1 MTKYSTEFKI
11 EVVQAY
17 LSGKY
22 SYASLADRYQIPNP
36 NQIYTWV
43 RRARSQGL
51 ETLQKKKHHR
61 SYTLE
66 KKLAVVDYYQ
76 THDEGVSQVAI
87 KFDINP
93 SQVTV
98 WSRIFNESGAAGLRP
113 RPKGRRPTMIKKKSK
128 KTEELTPTEK
138 EQLVQEN
145 MHLRKE
151 LYKTKMERDILKEL
165 GAISKNKRQ
174 ERKPK

>member
-22 SYASLADRYQIPNP
+22 SYASLAKRYQIPDSR
-36 NQIYTWV
+36 QINDWV
-43 RRARSQGL
+43 RRAQSQGL

-66 KKLAVVDYYQ
+66 KKLAVVNYYQ
-76 THDEGVSQVAI
+76 THDEGVCQVAI

-113 RPKGRRPTMIKKKSK
+113 RPKGRRPTMAKKKSN
-128 KTEELTPTEK
+128 KTEKLTPTEK
-138 EQLVQEN
+138 EQLIQEN
-145 MHLRKE
+145 MSLRKE
-151 LYKTKMERDILKEL
+151 LYRTKMERDILKEL

>member
-22 SYASLADRYQIPNP
+22 SYASLADLYQIPDSR
-36 NQIYTWV
+36 QIGDWV

-51 ETLQKKKHHR
+51 ETLQKKKSHR
-61 SYTLE
+61 SFTLD

-76 THDEGVSQVAI
+76 THDESLRQVAI
-87 KFDINP
+87 KFDIYP
-93 SQVTV
+93 SQLSI
-98 WSRIFNESGAAGLRP
+98 WSRTFNESGAAGLRP
-113 RPKGRRPTMIKKKSK
+113 RPQGGQPTMVKKKSN
-128 KTEELTPTEK
+128 KTEKLTPTEK
-138 EQLVQEN
+138 EQLIQEN
-145 MHLRKE
+145 MRLRKE
-151 LYKTKMERDILKEL
+151 LYRTKMERDILKEL
-165 GAISKNKRQ
+165 GVISMNKRQ